1 LTNAIDIG
9 PLRALAK
16 RAGARIGDEIV
27 AKRFETL
34 ALARLVRD
42 DRNFRPARPSDLTNA
57 PQWAKDAHAN
67 GQPLHVVRNNR
78 AVAARMHT
86 VARRLAETC
95 KLAGVDPMAR
105 PNDVETIT
113 AARKF
118 LRKLDNANFDI
129 MARKALQYARV
140 LERWEEQTESLAVC
154 PAQSIVLLGGRIW
167 HRITSVAALRRIGE
181 EFGNCLA
188 RSTRTSAYGAL
199 LMHGRAQFW
208 VLRTVDGEGLIV
220 AMASAPAPVQF
231 TEVKGPRNAAVRPD
245 NADLVQLGLAIGVRP
260 PPPPTPPPPIPPG
273 IAAAVLAAR
282 MPCRCSLCQPRLQR
296 PLRLRRTSAA
306 P

>member
-1 LTNAIDIG
+1 MTNAIDIG

-16 RAGARIGDEIV
+16 RASARIADEIV

-42 DRNFRPARPSDLTNA
+42 SRNFRPARPSDLTNA
-57 PQWAKDAHAN
+57 PQRAKDAHAN
-67 GQPLHVVRNNR
+67 NEPLHVARNNR

-105 PNDVETIT
+105 PDDLDTIT

-118 LRKLDNANFDI
+118 LRKLDNANFDV

-140 LERWEEQTESLAVC
+140 LELWEEQTESLAVC

-167 HRITSVAALRRIGE
+167 HRITSMAALRRVGE

-199 LMHGRAQFW
+199 LMRGRAQFW
-208 VLRTVDGEGLIV
+208 VLRTVDGEGIMV
-220 AMASAPAPVQF
+220 AMASASVPVQF
-231 TEVKGPRNAAVRPD
+231 TEVKGPRNAAVRSD
-245 NADLVQLGLAIGVRP
+245 DADLVQLGLAIGVRP
-260 PPPPTPPPPIPPG
+260 PPPPTPTPPIPPG